1 MEESQ
6 ESPPPTQEADEE
18 TEDTEEGP
26 EDNLHMRGSQEEEKD
41 HDGQEEYVDTRHSRS
56 LPGGS
61 KWTRK
66 YWLRIRT
73 CNEGG
78 IGGTSPLHV
87 EVTNL
92 VRDLLASLS
101 PYLQTD
107 VRMSLWT
114 VYYIEL
120 VCGFHP
126 QLDDNFGT

>member
-26 EDNLHMRGSQEEEKD
+26 KDNLHMRGSQEEEKD
-41 HDGQEEYVDTRHSRS
+41 HDGQEYVDTRHSRS

-87 EVTNL
+87 RGGNQ
-92 VRDLLASLS
+92 S
-101 PYLQTD
+101 
-107 VRMSLWT
+107 
-114 VYYIEL
+114 
-120 VCGFHP
+120 C
-126 QLDDNFGT
+126 